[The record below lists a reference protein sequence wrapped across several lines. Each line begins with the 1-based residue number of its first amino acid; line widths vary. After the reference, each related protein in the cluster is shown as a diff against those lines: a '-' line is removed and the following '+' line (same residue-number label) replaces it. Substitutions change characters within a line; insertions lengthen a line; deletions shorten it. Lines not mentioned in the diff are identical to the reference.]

1 MNSHLLNADIQ
12 KFICN
17 HLKSDLTKIIL
28 KGSPFKEVSIQELAH
43 QVVAKQKAKKKLPTW
58 FSAEK
63 IYYPPKVSI
72 EQTSSEIT
80 ANYKSKLLKGNTIV
94 DITGGFGVDCYYFA
108 KHFK

>member
-12 KFICN
+12 KFICD

-58 FSAEK
+58 FV
-63 IYYPPKVSI
+63 YHSI
-72 EQTSSEIT
+72 
-80 ANYKSKLLKGNTIV
+80 L
-94 DITGGFGVDCYYFA
+94 
-108 KHFK
+108 H

>member
-1 MNSHLLNADIQ
+1 LNSHLLNADIQ
-12 KFICN
+12 KFICD

-94 DITGGFGVDCYYFA
+94 DITGGFGIDCYYFA
-108 KHFK
+108 KYF